1 MATNMGERARLGAL
15 DEIDRT
21 ERNFKRAILLA
32 AAVEA
37 LFLGLML
44 WLVDFKDRTQMLI
57 LVSSIGTY
65 GIGVLAVFAL
75 GAHLNRKFQ
84 MLLRALE
91 DGR

>member
-1 MATNMGERARLGAL
+1 MSTGEKSRLGAL
-15 DEIDRT
+15 DQIDRA
-21 ERNFKRAILLA
+21 ERNFRRVILLA
-32 AAVEA
+32 AATEA

-44 WLVDFKDRTQMLI
+44 WIVDFKDRTQILI
-57 LVSSIGTY
+57 LISSVGTY

-84 MLLRALE
+84 MLLHALE